1 MSTVFRVLIAVLL
14 LAYPVLV
21 YFGLSQLD
29 VRALAVLLL
38 VLGIARVA
46 GLALVGGH
54 APMRTQAIFTGLAL
68 IVVACSSFL
77 FSSVDALR
85 YYPVLVNVLL
95 LVLFAASLRRP
106 PSMIERIARLS
117 DPDLTPE
124 GVVYTR
130 NVTIIWCGFFVLNGA
145 AALYTTLV
153 SDLDVWAFY
162 NGFLSYCLMGLLFA
176 GEFLVRLWVK
186 QRQVISS

>member
-1 MSTVFRVLIAVLL
+1 MLL

-29 VRALAVLLL
+29 VRALAILLL

-46 GLALVGGH
+46 GIVLVGGR

-68 IVVACSSFL
+68 VVVACSSFL
-77 FSSVDALR
+77 FSSVEALR
-85 YYPVLVNVLL
+85 YYPVLVNGLL
-95 LVLFAASLRRP
+95 LVLFAASLRQP

-117 DPDLTPE
+117 DPDLSPQ
-124 GVVYTR
+124 GVAYTR
-130 NVTIIWCGFFVLNGA
+130 NVTIVWCVFFVLNGA
-145 AALYTTLV
+145 VALYTTLE

-162 NGFLSYCLMGLLFA
+162 NGFLSYCLVGLLFG